1 MGMGSQTVRKLVSLA
16 AFVLMGVGLVAVP
29 SPAHAATTEW
39 YFSANTGATYVK
51 ALGGA
56 VSSDLTAASGISGG
70 PDTTSKNSTLSANVA
85 NLLSAGAAET
95 RTTATRNSA
104 RDLTLNSYARV
115 AGVNLLNGLIKIDA
129 VETDINTIAKADG
142 THTVNGGTKFLGI
155 KIAGVNL
162 PATIPL
168 NYGVSIPGVAA
179 ISLNN
184 VTHASK
190 DGLTAT
196 LGWGLAVQ
204 LLGEYGGYDVGTTIV
219 LNPVNHYL
227 TEVIP
232 ASDGPRL
239 GGFAYAT
246 KVQANVTN
254 QVKVISDPTAIV
266 YTPYGGSQGK
276 ELTNSTASVNLPGLL
291 TVGAIKSTSTSSKDN
306 ATGNAEIR
314 NSNATAKVNVLN
326 GLIKADAIEV
336 IATGKRTNGVWS
348 HTEQM
353 NLVNLV
359 IAGNAIPIN
368 VSPNTVINVAGLGK
382 VEINV
387 RSALPSSM
395 INGIVGLR
403 ITLDTAKA
411 GLPAGAVVELAF
423 AATQMSLS

>member
-1 MGMGSQTVRKLVSLA
+1 MGMGSQTVRKLVSFA

-51 ALGGA
+51 ALGGT

-70 PDTTSKNSTLSANVA
+70 PDTSSKNSTAAANVA
-85 NLLSAGAAET
+85 DLLTVGAAET
-95 RTTATRNSA
+95 RTTATRNNA
-104 RDLTLNSYARV
+104 RDLTVNSYGRV
-115 AGVNLLNGLIKIDA
+115 AGVSLLNGLIKIDA
-129 VETDINTIAKADG
+129 VETNINTIAKADG
-142 THTVNGGTKFLGI
+142 THTVNGGTKFVGL
-155 KIAGVNL
+155 KIVGVDL
-162 PATIPL
+162 PVTIPL
-168 NYGVSIPGVAA
+168 NYGVTIPGVAA

-204 LLGEYGGYDVGTTIV
+204 LLGEFEGYDVGTTIA

-232 ASDGPRL
+232 ATDGPRL

-246 KVQANVTN
+246 KIQANVTN
-254 QVKVISDPTAIV
+254 QVKVLSDPTAIV
-266 YTPYGGSQGK
+266 YTPFGGSQGQ
-276 ELTNSTASVNLPGLL
+276 ELVNSTASVKIPGLL
-291 TVGAIKSTSTSSKDN
+291 TVGAIKSTSTSSRDN
-306 ATGNAEIR
+306 ATGNAQIR
-314 NSNATAKVNVLN
+314 NSNATAKLNVLN
-326 GLIKADAIEV
+326 GLITADAIEV
-336 IATGKRTNGVWS
+336 VATGKRTGGVWT
-348 HTEQM
+348 HTEEM

-359 IAGNAIPIN
+359 IAGNAIPVN
-368 VSPNTVINVAGLGK
+368 VSPNTVIDVAGLGK

-387 RSALPSSM
+387 RGAVPSSM